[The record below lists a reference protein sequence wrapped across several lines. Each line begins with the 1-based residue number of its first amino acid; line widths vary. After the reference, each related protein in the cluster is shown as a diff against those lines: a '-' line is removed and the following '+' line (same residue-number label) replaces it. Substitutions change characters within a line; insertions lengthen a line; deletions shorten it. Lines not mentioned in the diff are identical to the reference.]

1 MAGNYNGGDRMKT
14 KEAEKERIIMEANQ
28 AKERLAQVAEKLD
41 SLGYSRKAKSCMTIV
56 YRIEEWQNRG

>member
-1 MAGNYNGGDRMKT
+1 MNT